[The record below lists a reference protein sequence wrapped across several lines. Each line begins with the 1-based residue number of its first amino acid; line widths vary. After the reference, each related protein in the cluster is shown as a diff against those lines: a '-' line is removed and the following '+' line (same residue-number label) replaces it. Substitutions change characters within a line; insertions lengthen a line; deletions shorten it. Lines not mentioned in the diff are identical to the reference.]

1 MKKATQKIDSAT
13 ITALAQKDYECYT
26 KGEKSYKLLNWFKDE
41 LILCQIHKKN
51 ILVIEPR
58 ALAKVINLLGLIRE
72 RYLTKCDITILDSSE
87 AQISFEFDLTTLNN
101 AERRRLNSE
110 YNLNLEELTTDEI
123 DETYAH
129 MI

>member
-1 MKKATQKIDSAT
+1 MTKSQQKINTET
-13 ITALAQKDYECYT
+13 IQALAKKDYDCFQ

-51 ILVIEPR
+51 ILVIEPK
-58 ALAKVINLLGLIRE
+58 ALSRVVNLLGLIRE
-72 RYLTKCDITILDSSE
+72 RNLTKCDITILDSSE
-87 AQISFEFDLTTLNN
+87 AQIKFDFDLTTLNN
-101 AERRRLNSE
+101 AERRRLNNE
-110 YNLNLEELTTDEI
+110 YDLNLEELTEEEV